1 MLAELEFKK
10 RIESKMYTFFELSQ
24 VFNVYEM
31 SYEQVCQDEKS
42 QLSQHVSTC
51 LQILHSFAEKKYQ
64 TVTFGLSEKHTKI
77 CTIFLMFWTFTK

>member
-10 RIESKMYTFFELSQ
+10 RIESKIDIKMYTFFELSQ

-42 QLSQHVSTC
+42 
-51 LQILHSFAEKKYQ
+51 
-64 TVTFGLSEKHTKI
+64 
-77 CTIFLMFWTFTK
+77 